1 MTTIEQVAY
10 VKEAVNSLCFQC
22 KFTKKKSKM
31 LESLHKQAHRLDCQL
46 TIIQIDAESI
56 ENELNDK
63 RKDTT
68 NVKRDDYDKMQ
79 ELRKLYM
86 CMIEYNQEYFNVLA
100 QLSAIKQAQ
109 SVYT

>member
-1 MTTIEQVAY
+1 
-10 VKEAVNSLCFQC
+10 
-22 KFTKKKSKM
+22 M

-79 ELRKLYM
+79 ELRKGSKTRKHAYP
-86 CMIEYNQEYFNVLA
+86 IPA
-100 QLSAIKQAQ
+100 TTLSVIQGRAW
-109 SVYT
+109 

>member
-1 MTTIEQVAY
+1 
-10 VKEAVNSLCFQC
+10 
-22 KFTKKKSKM
+22 M